1 MYKILTNVLANRP
14 RNLRL
19 DFFFCVDGIAID
31 NKVLMMPR
39 NKKRAHFV
47 QS

>member
-1 MYKILTNVLANRP
+1 MYKILMNVLANGP

-19 DFFFCVDGIAID
+19 DFLCVDGIAID
-31 NKVLMMPR
+31 NKVLMMPI